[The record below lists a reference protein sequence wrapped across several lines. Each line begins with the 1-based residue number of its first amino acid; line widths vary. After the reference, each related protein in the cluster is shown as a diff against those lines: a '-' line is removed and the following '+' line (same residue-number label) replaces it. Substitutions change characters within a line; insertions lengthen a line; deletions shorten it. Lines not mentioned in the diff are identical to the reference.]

1 MKEKYYRRI
10 RMILNSEFNAGNRI
24 KAIDT
29 LAVPVVTSV
38 LRAILC
44 KKQTKWKMKN
54 FANPPPPP
62 APPIQICTQVDIQDG
77 HY

>member
-44 KKQTKWKMKN
+44 KNQTKWKMKN
-54 FANPPPPP
+54 FANPPPPRP
-62 APPIQICTQVDIQDG
+62 QFKFARK
-77 HY
+77 